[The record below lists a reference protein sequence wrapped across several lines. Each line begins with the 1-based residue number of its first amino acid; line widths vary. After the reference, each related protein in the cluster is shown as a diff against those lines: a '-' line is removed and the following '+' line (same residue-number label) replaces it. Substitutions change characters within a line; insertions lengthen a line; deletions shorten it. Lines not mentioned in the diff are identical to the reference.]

1 MRPPPV
7 VPVAPPDD
15 KLVARFAKYLAAVAR
30 AESGPLADRRFDRF
44 LGRAERSPEATE
56 AAWAAAQRLR
66 DLDEIDPAEAAYVFN
81 SIFDV
86 NSEALCG
93 ADREYQRFL
102 KEHVAELENGKPGD
116 EQSHDRL
123 MDQLM
128 LRSRAIECE
137 FFSARGESALA
148 ALCRDDPD
156 AFGLLCAE
164 GALTMVE
171 DKPTEDEGR
180 VAPGSQTVAARIGE
194 RILALAATETIRDA
208 LRENEALYRAMEN
221 GDPASGVTAVREMRE
236 LGAITPL
243 EAHGLIDEI
252 VGGVTADMQEAD
264 REWSRTDRA
273 LRSHRKALGLGL
285 TDPWPDDCAFE
296 IRVLEY
302 RQERRSERLMV
313 MNLRR
318 FEEHELANLLLAN
331 PDEYERRRQE
341 SAVGAWAGP

>member
-1 MRPPPV
+1 MRSPPV

-30 AESGPLADRRFDRF
+30 AEFAPLADRRFDRF
-44 LGRAERSPEATE
+44 LGRAERSPEGTE

-86 NSEALCG
+86 HAEALCT
-93 ADREYQRFL
+93 ADREHQRLL
-102 KEHVAELENGKPGD
+102 KEHLAAWEKDASSAER
-116 EQSHDRL
+116 SHDQL
-123 MDQLM
+123 MEQLM

-137 FFSARGESALA
+137 FFAARGESALA

-164 GALTMVE
+164 GALTLVE

-180 VAPGSQTVAARIGE
+180 VTPGSQTAAARIGE
-194 RILALAATETIRDA
+194 RILALASTETVRDA
-208 LRENEALYRAMEN
+208 LRENEALYRAMDG

-236 LGAITPL
+236 LGAITAL

-252 VGGVTADMQEAD
+252 VGGVTANMQEAD
-264 REWSRTDRA
+264 REWSRIDRT
-273 LRSHRKALGLGL
+273 LRSHRKALGLDIM
-285 TDPWPDDCAFE
+285 DPWPEDRSFE
-296 IRVLEY
+296 TLVLEY

-318 FEEHELANLLLAN
+318 FGEHELANLLLTD